1 MCVSNNTQKNRSIM
15 VDCRKTDRSPFVFYH
30 EGSSG
35 EGLLCRVRGLAY
47 VSDIDLAFTMLLHTL
62 RTYNTFP
69 DEPDHQAVFCVPN
82 QRLIDQAFRSVVNAI
97 NTLGKTDESL
107 CGFVCKPPKPRPLK
121 PHQIPLFYRQ
131 SAATNELLH

>member
-47 VSDIDLAFTMLLHTL
+47 VSDIDLAFTMLLIGSQSMTRHNLSVNEFAARIAIVQWCSAGGKRMRHCLKIEQFLLTTGCL
-62 RTYNTFP
+62 YLHARR
-69 DEPDHQAVFCVPN
+69 A
-82 QRLIDQAFRSVVNAI
+82 QRA
-97 NTLGKTDESL
+97 
-107 CGFVCKPPKPRPLK
+107 C
-121 PHQIPLFYRQ
+121 
-131 SAATNELLH
+131 